1 MRKIMFNS
9 SKRHLHLPFLQPE
22 SFTDIPAQYVK
33 EMSYKAKYTVADD
46 IALLVGCLPNVR
58 EGLDSIP
65 TPHIPGRVVHACS
78 AGTWKV
84 EAACLIVFSLSFFV
98 HK

>member
-1 MRKIMFNS
+1 MFNS

-65 TPHIPGRVVHACS
+65 TPHIPGMVEHTYNPS
-78 AGTWKV
+78 TLKV
-84 EAACLIVFSLSFFV
+84 EAGRSAVIIYSEFKASLG
-98 HK
+98 